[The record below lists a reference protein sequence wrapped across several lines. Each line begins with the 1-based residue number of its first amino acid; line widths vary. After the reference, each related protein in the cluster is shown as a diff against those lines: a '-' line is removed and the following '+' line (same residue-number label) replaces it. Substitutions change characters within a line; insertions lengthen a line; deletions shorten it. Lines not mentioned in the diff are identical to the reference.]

1 MLQQWLTRSGEAAR
15 CVRRD
20 RRFYAGGP
28 NSVRG
33 YSRNELGPRVYVTD
47 SIEAQGP
54 DTTYRNLRASPT
66 GGSSLVVAN
75 LALRCPPPL
84 FPLRIRAALSP
95 ALSQGWERGG
105 QRPPGARARL
115 TPRLAAPR

>member
-66 GGSSLVVAN
+66 GGNSMVVAN
-75 LALRCPPPL
+75 LELRFPTPL
-84 FPLRIRAALSP
+84 FPERMRAALFTDVG
-95 ALSQGWERGG
+95 QVWERG
-105 QRPPGARARL
+105 
-115 TPRLAAPR
+115 